1 MIRAIIQDIS
11 VIVDNLKTKH
21 EFKGLVFH
29 LDAEVKQY
37 LHNAFLDNRIDDYI
51 CNISQGPDRIHL
63 KIQIREDQTHDW
75 DHLGWTIDPPHIAP
89 NANDS
94 YDRAMR
100 GI

>member
-11 VIVDNLKTKH
+11 VIVDKLKTKH
-21 EFKGLVFH
+21 AYNALVFY

-37 LHNAFLDNRIDDYI
+37 LHNAFLDNRIEDYV
-51 CNISQGPDRIHL
+51 CNISQGPDLIHL
-63 KIQIREDQTHDW
+63 KIQIREDMRDDW
-75 DHLGWTIDPPHIAP
+75 DNLGWTIAPPHINP